1 MLLDDTSILAE
12 ISRNNLVSNSLASQ
26 VESCA
31 YRLRVGAVFEPKT
44 GNYHDTPP
52 AVPGHGTPKCF
63 FLGPGQCIVIK
74 TRETVHMTAD
84 LCGYYH
90 PLNSLAWKGV
100 MLLNASIIEP
110 CYSGPLSCFLVNFSH
125 EEVEIHPGM
134 DIAKISFHELVAE
147 PAKKV
152 PYHVSAEKYDRDL
165 SLSARRFNLSF
176 LGIDEIAEK
185 AAEKAQASVNS
196 SIKFGGI
203 MIAILLLFA
212 QIEPLM
218 SKWLW
223 EGSGVATVSTRMD
236 EVKLAKDLEIL
247 KLQQQGAADRMTD
260 RAELAKLTEQ
270 VKQLQEKVSNPK

>member
-12 ISRNNLVSNSLASQ
+12 ISRNNLVADSLASQ

-31 YRLRVGAVFEPKT
+31 YRLRVGKVFEPKT

-52 AVPGHGTPKCF
+52 SVPGHGTPKCF

-74 TRETVHMTAD
+74 THETVNMTVD

-110 CYSGPLSCFLVNFSH
+110 LYSGPLSCFLVNFSH

-134 DIAKISFHELVAE
+134 DIAKISFHELVDE
-147 PAKKV
+147 PAKKE
-152 PYHVSAEKYDRDL
+152 PYAVTSDQYDRDL

-203 MIAILLLFA
+203 MIAVLLLFA

-247 KLQQQGAADRMTD
+247 KLQQQSAADRIAD

-270 VKQLQEKVSNPK
+270 VKQLQEKVATPK